1 MNGLLGLFML
11 DLIGWDDDLLA
22 FFVHQR
28 GFLVGD
34 DFYLVGFRMAEGDFI
49 AHDAVFHGILQGSVQ
64 QNLNFLALDE
74 SHLDDALAE
83 TSVA

>member
-1 MNGLLGLFML
+1 MKPV
-11 DLIGWDDDLLA
+11 LINPIIP
-22 FFVHQR
+22 
-28 GFLVGD
+28 GFYPDPSICRVGD
-34 DFYLVGFRMAEGDFI
+34 DFYLVGLRMAEGDFI
-49 AHDAVFHGILQGSVQ
+49 AHDAVFHGILQGSIQ